1 MVYPPQ
7 AVYDRCSC
15 SREKLR
21 DVLASL
27 SQEDLDHAVEDGM
40 VSVTCEFCSTTYRFE
55 ATEVKPQ

>member
-1 MVYPPQ
+1 
-7 AVYDRCSC
+7 
-15 SREKLR
+15 
-21 DVLASL
+21 VLASL